1 MTKISKIIT
10 VAIIGFTSLGLLF
23 FLWHVAADKKSLPVL
38 GEPGHVAGNFS
49 FINQQGQIIT
59 DKDVAKKVQVVEY
72 FFTTCPGICKVM
84 NSNLD
89 KVFQYFKNR
98 KDFVILSHTVN
109 PETDSVPVLAAY
121 ASQLKATL
129 PNWEFLTGEKAKLYK
144 AARQDYLLS
153 VEDTVRTN
161 TTEDFIHTEYV
172 ALLDKSR
179 RIRGFYDA
187 TNKEGVRKLIE
198 DIEFLVKEDAD

>member
-1 MTKISKIIT
+1 MTRISKVVTLSIM
-10 VAIIGFTSLGLLF
+10 GFSLLGLF
-23 FLWHVAADKKSLPVL
+23 FLLWHLTTNKKRLPIL
-38 GEPGHVAGNFS
+38 GEPGHVAGSFS
-49 FINQQGQIIT
+49 FINQQGQTIT
-59 DKDVAKKVQVVEY
+59 EKDIARKVQVVEY

-98 KDFVILSHTVN
+98 DDFVILSHTVN

-129 PNWEFLTGEKAKLYK
+129 PVWQFLTGEKATLYR

-161 TTEDFIHTEYV
+161 TAEDFIHTEFV
-172 ALLDKSR
+172 TLLDKSR

-187 TNKEGVRKLIE
+187 TNKEGIRKLIA
-198 DIEFLVKEDAD
+198 DIDLLLKDKGN